1 MKKNIAKSILILI
14 IVFAL
19 TGCGSKNNT
28 NEGNKVNDGG
38 ENIEQKV
45 KSDFWLG
52 NANIPTKT
60 KTISRGLIDG
70 NDSVPID
77 LKKIDSSY
85 SFNYT
90 NYPESSKPVEVKV
103 NSILEVKGNEWDG
116 STKKVEIKDNNG
128 ETINTLNIH
137 SECNGKKYNTFEE
150 AIENNC
156 WLIDINEDR
165 IFGKKF
171 DYKTV
176 DGVAEIMSNLFDLLG
191 KPTHIYVKDD
201 FKLVLTDDEIG
212 SLLSNIVYEYKGFK
226 LRVKLS
232 DTYNKKYDYRT
243 LNYYGL
249 IYVSDGIEEKNDELT
264 KDIINEL
271 VK

>member
-14 IVFAL
+14 IVFVL
-19 TGCGSKNNT
+19 TGCGSKSNI
-28 NEGNKVNDGG
+28 NEDNKVNDDG
-38 ENIEQKV
+38 ENVEQKV

-60 KTISRGLIDG
+60 KTISKGLIDG

-77 LKKIDSSY
+77 LEKIDSSY
-85 SFNYT
+85 SFNYI
-90 NYPESSKPVEVKV
+90 NYPESSKPEEIKV

-128 ETINTLNIH
+128 EIVNTLNIH

-150 AIENNC
+150 ALENNC

-165 IFGKKF
+165 IFGKKI
-171 DYKTV
+171 DLKTV
-176 DGVAEIMSNLFDLLG
+176 DGVVEIMNNLFDLFG

-201 FKLVLTDDEIG
+201 SRLVLDDDETG

-243 LNYYGL
+243 LTYYGL
-249 IYVSDGIEEKNDELT
+249 VYVPDEIEEKSDGLT